1 MVPVMAESRGP
12 TGQDVAV
19 VGIGAVFPAAP
30 NAQAFWRNI
39 VAGVDAITEVPATR
53 WDPSYFQPDLPAAS
67 DRMYCRRGGFVDDL
81 ATFDPAAYGIMPVA
95 AAGSEPDQLLALR
108 VATEAVADAGGEDHL
123 HDRSR
128 VGVIVGRG
136 GYLSAAGARLDQR
149 VRTAHQLVTTL
160 RELVPGLAEDEL
172 VRVREAFQEK
182 LGPDRPEAA
191 IGLVPNLAASRIA
204 NRLDLHG
211 PAYVVDAACAS
222 ALVAVDLA
230 CSELA
235 TGRCDTVI
243 AGGVHHT
250 HDIVMWSV
258 FTQLGAISR
267 RQMIRP
273 FHREADGLLIGEGTG
288 MVVLK
293 RLADAERDG
302 DRIYAVIRGTGVSS
316 DGRAATLMAPRM
328 EGQVLAVERAWR
340 SAGLDPT
347 EPNAIGLMEAH
358 GTATPAGDQAEL
370 ATLTSVFG
378 PVIAAAPDI
387 GIGSVKSMI
396 GHAMPAAG
404 IAGLIKAICAVHDGV
419 LPPTLHC
426 EDPRRGFTGSRFVP
440 IIQARPWD
448 SRAHVP
454 RRAAVDAFG
463 FGGINA
469 HVIVEQPSEGHT
481 VRRRLAGSAGAV
493 IEADARSGRNGNSS
507 VECLLLLA
515 GAGPEDI
522 ARQLDADDEALLA
535 QAATGPRIDGSPAR
549 LAIVGPNNQRLALAR
564 KIVARGTPWRGRNDI
579 HFAPQPL
586 LTDSSGLAFVFPG
599 LEAGF
604 EPRVDEVASHFGL
617 PVPAL
622 RHGTD
627 FIEQAVD
634 LISMGRILA
643 AALSELGV
651 VPGALSGHSLGEWT
665 AMIVGGLYQRQ
676 EIDAFLDSLRP
687 GFANAP
693 DLVYGALGCSAA
705 QATSALG
712 ELIGPDGVVLTH
724 DNCPHQSVICG
735 RPDRID
741 AAIIRLRGVG
751 VLAQMVPVRTGFHSP
766 MIEPF
771 LGPAHEALRRLPL
784 GRPHIPVWSAT
795 SLEPFPDAADE
806 IRALVI
812 RHLIEPVR
820 FRQLIERLHARE
832 VVAFVQVGPGS
843 LPGFIEDTLRG
854 QEHLVVSADVAK
866 RGGLDQLRRVAAAL
880 WVAGLSPRFERLPG
894 TPPPAGPQVT
904 TMRLDLGNPLIRFD
918 GALQPLTTSS
928 ERSAGARA
936 TGHPVLVELDA
947 LVTEVTSDAQAVVD
961 AWRASGVPA
970 VPVTSAGD
978 AVTEVKATTTQ
989 VFSLERMPE
998 LLDHSLRPVPPG
1010 WPDPSDGFP
1019 VVPLTVMLE
1028 VMADAARD
1036 LIPGRAVIGW
1046 ANVRALRWLS
1056 VAPPTTAT
1064 IRAVAQGRGTD
1075 GVDQVAV
1082 TIEGHSSGTVLL
1094 AAEPLEPPAPS
1105 CEPLTGERPPVVDG
1119 AELYTEHWAFHGPR
1133 FAGVADIL
1141 CSAENGHRGV
1151 LVNLPTRGALL
1162 DAAGQLIGHWAQIS
1176 LDADKTVFP
1185 VGFAAI
1191 HMYGPY
1197 PEVGELL
1204 TQMVWIREV
1213 TAQQVRADSELVDSS
1228 GRLWARIEGWTD
1240 HRFASDEVT
1249 WPMKFAPESRG
1260 VGEMQTGGW
1269 CLVKER
1275 WPDSG
1280 SRELA
1285 MRSYLCSAE
1294 RAEYTRLDPM
1304 EQRRWLLGR
1313 IAAKD
1318 AVRNWLWARGGS
1330 SMYPCELAVVDGEAG
1345 SPHVSGGRVPRDL
1358 RVSIANTNCRGRTPG
1373 LGVALAGTGPIG
1385 IGVQAL
1391 TERGDGDPATSATA
1405 FSAAKQAV
1413 VEALGPPTCPDD
1425 LVVTDSTPTGGP
1437 DAVLTVTLRS
1447 PDHSVWRVRT
1457 TLVGQAD
1464 AAFVV
1469 AWTDPASEEGEGQL

>member
-1 MVPVMAESRGP
+1 MTERHGP
-12 TGQDVAV
+12 TGQDIAV
-19 VGIGAVFPAAP
+19 VGIGAVFPGAP
-30 NAQAFWRNI
+30 NARAFWQNI
-39 VAGVDAITEVPATR
+39 EAGVDAITEVPATR

-108 VATEAVADAGGEDHL
+108 VATEAIADAGGEDRL
-123 HDRSR
+123 PDRSR
-128 VGVIVGRG
+128 VGVILGRG

-160 RELVPGLAEDEL
+160 RELVPGIAEDQL
-172 VRVREAFQEK
+172 VRVREAFQER

-230 CSELA
+230 RSELA
-235 TGRCDTVI
+235 TGRCDLVI

-293 RLADAERDG
+293 RFADAERDG

-316 DGRAATLMAPRM
+316 DGRAASLMAPRM

-340 SAGLDPT
+340 SAGLNPA
-347 EPNAIGLMEAH
+347 EPNAIGLLEAH
-358 GTATPAGDQAEL
+358 GTATPAGDQTEL

-378 PVIAAAPDI
+378 PVIGAAPDI

-404 IAGLIKAICAVHDGV
+404 IAGLIKAICAVHHGV

-426 EDPRRGFTGSRFVP
+426 EEPHPGFAGSRFVP
-440 IIQARPWD
+440 ITEARPWN
-448 SRAHVP
+448 SRAPAP

-469 HVIVEQPSEGHT
+469 HVIVERPPDGHT

-493 IEADARSGRNGNSS
+493 IESPDTGSRRNGHSS
-507 VECLLLLA
+507 VEGLLLLV
-515 GAGPEDI
+515 GAGPEEI
-522 ARQLDADDEALLA
+522 ARQLEAGDEALLA
-535 QAATGPRIDGSPAR
+535 QAATLPRTDGGPAR
-549 LAIVGPNNQRLALAR
+549 LAIVGPNAQRIALAR
-564 KIVARGTPWRGRNDI
+564 KIVARATPWRGRNDI
-579 HFAPQPL
+579 HFAPRPL

-622 RHGTD
+622 RHGED
-627 FIEQAVD
+627 FIDQAVD
-634 LISMGRILA
+634 LIAMGRILA
-643 AALSELGV
+643 AALGELGV
-651 VPGALSGHSLGEWT
+651 VPGALTGHSLGEWT
-665 AMIVGGLYQRQ
+665 AMIVGGLYQR
-676 EIDAFLDSLRP
+676 EGIDAFLDSLRP
-687 GFANAP
+687 GFASPP

-705 QATSALG
+705 QATAALG
-712 ELIGPDGVVLTH
+712 DLMGPDGVALTH

-741 AAIIRLRGVG
+741 AAITRLRGVG
-751 VLAQMVPVRTGFHSP
+751 VLAQVVPVRTGFHSP

-771 LGPAHEALRRLPL
+771 LGPAHQALRRLPL

-812 RHLIEPVR
+812 RHLIESVR
-820 FRQLIERLHARE
+820 FRQLIERLHARG

-854 QEHLVVSADVAK
+854 REHLAVSADVPE
-866 RGGLDQLRRVAAAL
+866 RGGLDQLRTVAAAL
-880 WVAGLSPRFERLPG
+880 WVAGLAPRFERLPG
-894 TPPPAGPQVT
+894 ARPPGAPRGT
-904 TMRLDLGNPLIRFD
+904 TMRLDLGNPLIHFD
-918 GALQPLTTSS
+918 GALPPLATSS
-928 ERSAGARA
+928 ERPSGARVS
-936 TGHPVLVELDA
+936 GDPVLAELDA
-947 LVTEVTSDAQAVVD
+947 LVAEVTADAQAVVE
-961 AWRASGVPA
+961 AWRTSGGPPA
-970 VPVTSAGD
+970 PVTPAGD
-978 AVTEVKATTTQ
+978 AVTRVKGTTTQ

-1046 ANVRALRWLS
+1046 VDVRALRWLA

-1064 IRAVAQGRGTD
+1064 IRAVAQGRGID
-1075 GVDQVAV
+1075 GVDRVAV

-1094 AAEPLEPPAPS
+1094 AARYPELRAPS
-1105 CEPLTGERPPVVDG
+1105 CEPLTGERPPVVD
-1119 AELYTEHWAFHGPR
+1119 APEVYTEHWAFHGPR
-1133 FAGVADIL
+1133 FAGVANIL
-1141 CSAENGHRGV
+1141 CSADNGHRGV
-1151 LVNLPTRGALL
+1151 VVNLPTRGALL

-1176 LDADKTVFP
+1176 LDADKMVFP

-1191 HMYGPY
+1191 HLYGPH
-1197 PEVGELL
+1197 PAVGELL
-1204 TQMVWIREV
+1204 TQTVWIREV
-1213 TAQQVRADSELVDSS
+1213 TARQVRADAELVDGS

-1285 MRSYLCSAE
+1285 MRGYLCSAE
-1294 RAEYTRLDPM
+1294 RAEYTRLDPIA
-1304 EQRRWLLGR
+1304 QRRWLLGR

-1318 AVRNWLWARGGS
+1318 AVRNWLWARGGGPI
-1330 SMYPCELAVVDGEAG
+1330 YPCELAVLDDEAG
-1345 SPHVSGGRVPRDL
+1345 SPHVSGGRVPRGL
-1358 RVSIANTNCRGRTPG
+1358 RVSIAATDCRGRTPG
-1373 LGVALAGTGPIG
+1373 FGVAVAG
-1385 IGVQAL
+1385 IGSLGIDIQAL
-1391 TERGDGDPATSATA
+1391 AERDGDPATTA
-1405 FSAAKQAV
+1405 ARFSAAERAV
-1413 VEALGPPTCPDD
+1413 AEALGPPTRPGD
-1425 LVVTDSTPTGGP
+1425 LVVTDSTPDG
-1437 DAVLTVTLRS
+1437 VLTVALS
-1447 PDHSVWRVRT
+1447 ASDHPVRRVRT
-1457 TLVGQAD
+1457 TRVGAAD

-1469 AWTDPASEEGEGQL
+1469 AWTDPASEDTEEEP